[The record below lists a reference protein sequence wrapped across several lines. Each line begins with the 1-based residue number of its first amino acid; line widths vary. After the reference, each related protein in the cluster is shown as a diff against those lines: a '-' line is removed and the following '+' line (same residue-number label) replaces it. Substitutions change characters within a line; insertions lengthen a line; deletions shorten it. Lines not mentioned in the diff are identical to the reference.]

1 MIELDYVFRPEE
13 VIVGW
18 DWASAPDWAYAYD
31 AFPGDVHLLVN
42 GEDLSAPWGWVTV
55 LYFAL
60 CLQRAV
66 ADVEM
71 SGVGVVEL
79 TESELTL
86 VLSRADGGIEV
97 RADWV
102 PQAAF
107 VELGELRSA
116 SDAFAARVRTDF
128 ERTYPATTENPRY
141 REFQSRF
148 R

>member
-13 VIVGW
+13 VIVRW
-18 DWASAPDWAYAYD
+18 DWAVAPDWAYVYD
-31 AFPGDVHLLVN
+31 AFPGDVHVLVN
-42 GEDLSAPWGWVTV
+42 GKDLSAAWGWVTI

-60 CLQRAV
+60 RLRRAV
-66 ADVEM
+66 SEAEA
-71 SGVGVVEL
+71 SGVGVVDF

-86 VLSRADGGIEV
+86 VLSRADGDIEV

-102 PQAAF
+102 PEPAF

-128 ERTYPATTENPRY
+128 ERTYPATIENPRY

-148 R
+148 